1 MEKATIVVGISGL
14 ILGSVAWFAVA
25 RAQKPPEHGAGHHG
39 PHHGGDMVH
48 RFTNAEEWVK
58 KFEGPERDAWQK
70 PQVVVAALGEITGKT
85 VVDLGAGTGYFLPH
99 LQRAVGE
106 SGKVLAIDREPD
118 MVKYLGE
125 RIRRE
130 KLSAVEVRKV
140 EGDDPGLLPGSIDR
154 VLIVDVWHHVGER
167 TAYAKKLAAAL
178 KPGGAIYIVDFT
190 QNSKHGPPKQHRL
203 KPEGVI
209 KELKD
214 AGLIAEEQKS
224 ALTDQYIVVGKRA
237 S

>member
-1 MEKATIVVGISGL
+1 
-14 ILGSVAWFAVA
+14 
-25 RAQKPPEHGAGHHG
+25 
-39 PHHGGDMVH
+39 MVH
-48 RFTNAEEWVK
+48 RFTKAEDWVK
-58 KFEGPERDAWQK
+58 KFEGPERDTWQK
-70 PQVVVAALGEITGKT
+70 PQVVVAALGEVAGKT

-106 SGKVLAIDREPD
+106 SGKVLALDREED
-118 MVKYLGE
+118 MVRHLRE
-125 RIRRE
+125 RAAKE
-130 KLSAVEVRKV
+130 KLSTVEVRKV
-140 EGDDPGLLPGSIDR
+140 EGDDPGLAPSSVDR

-167 TAYAKKLAAAL
+167 AAYAKKLATSL

-190 QNSKHGPPKQHRL
+190 QTSKHGPPKQHRL
-203 KPEGVI
+203 KPADVI

-214 AGLIAEEQKS
+214 AGLAAEEQKS

>member
-1 MEKATIVVGISGL
+1 MKKGAIFLGL
-14 ILGSVAWFAVA
+14 ILGNVSRFTVAMAE
-25 RAQKPPEHGAGHHG
+25 KPPEHGGHHHDHAKG
-39 PHHGGDMVH
+39 GGDMVH
-48 RFTNAEEWVK
+48 RFEKAEDWVK

-70 PQVVVAALGEITGKT
+70 PQVVVAALGEVAGKT

-106 SGKVLAIDREPD
+106 SGKVLALDREAD
-118 MVKYLGE
+118 MVRHL
-125 RIRRE
+125 RQRATRE
-130 KLSAVEVRKV
+130 KLTTVEARQV
-140 EGDDPGLLPGSIDR
+140 EGDDPGLSPNSVDR

-190 QNSKHGPPKQHRL
+190 QNSKHGPPKHLRL
-203 KPEGVI
+203 KPTDVM

-214 AGLIAEEQKS
+214 AGLVPEEQKS

-237 S
+237 P